1 MDGRGMGERVMLF
14 LTVMGPG
21 IITSFADNDAGGIAT
36 YSAAGAKYGYSLLF
50 VLFVSVAVLAIV
62 QEISART
69 GAVTG
74 RGLSDLIRERYGVK
88 WTFFA
93 MTVLLV
99 ANLGTTV
106 SEFSGIATSFEIFG
120 VSRYVAVP
128 AIAFIIWFLV
138 LKASYQRVEK
148 VFFLLCLTFFSYV
161 LSGVTVHPPWREV
174 LAAAATPAFSREPGY
189 LLMVI
194 GIIGTTIT
202 PWGQF
207 YVQASVVDKGITAK
221 TYAYTRWDVLVGAF
235 FTGFIAFFIVVAT
248 AATLHVNG
256 IVIETAGDAAVAL
269 APLAGKY
276 ASLLFAFG
284 LFGASMLAAFI
295 LPLSTAYAV
304 CEAFGFER
312 GISKSYK
319 TAPVFFGFYTVIIF
333 VSALVVLWP
342 RLSLYHVMLT
352 TQVVNGVLLPPVLI
366 FMVLIASNRK
376 IMGKYRNSP
385 LYNFVAWLFAGLII
399 LLTLT
404 LLADTLAPGMVE
416 GFLARWGVMSPR
428 PAGLR

>member
-1 MDGRGMGERVMLF
+1 MDVKRMKERLVLF
-14 LTVMGPG
+14 LAVMGPG
-21 IITSFADNDAGGIAT
+21 IITAFADNDAGGIAT

-50 VLFVSVAVLAIV
+50 VLFISILVLTVV

-93 MTVLLV
+93 MTVLMV
-99 ANLGTTV
+99 ANIGTTV

-120 VSRYVAVP
+120 ISRYIAVP
-128 AIAFIIWFLV
+128 VIAFIVWRLV
-138 LKASYQRVEK
+138 LKANYSRIEK
-148 VFFLLCLTFFSYV
+148 VFFALCLTFFSYV
-161 LSGVTVHPPWREV
+161 ISGFIVDPPWREV
-174 LAAAATPAFSREPGY
+174 MAVAATPPTFSHDPGY

-207 YVQASVVDKGITAK
+207 YVQATIVDKGISAK

-248 AATLHVNG
+248 AATLHVNN
-256 IVIETAGDAAVAL
+256 IPIETAADAAIAL
-269 APLAGKY
+269 EPLAGKY
-276 ASLLFAFG
+276 ASFLFAFG

-295 LPLSTAYAV
+295 LPLSTSYAI

-319 TAPVFFGFYTVIIF
+319 EAPVFFGLYTAII
-333 VSALVVLWP
+333 VLSAVLVLWP
-342 RLSLYHVMLT
+342 GLSLYHVMLT
-352 TQVVNGVLLPPVLI
+352 TQVVNGILLVPVLI
-366 FMVLIASNRK
+366 FMVLIASNAK

-385 LYNFVAWLFAGLII
+385 LYNLVAWVFAGLII
-399 LLTLT
+399 VLTALLLVATV
-404 LLADTLAPGMVE
+404 APGLLE
-416 GFLARWGVMSPR
+416 WLFGRL
-428 PAGLR
+428 GL